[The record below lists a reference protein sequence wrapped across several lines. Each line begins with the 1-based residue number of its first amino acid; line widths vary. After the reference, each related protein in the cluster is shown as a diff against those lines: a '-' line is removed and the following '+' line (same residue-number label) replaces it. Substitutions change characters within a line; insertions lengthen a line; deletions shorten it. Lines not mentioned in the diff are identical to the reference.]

1 MIRITTKSGSR
12 KYPSW
17 VAKIVGK
24 HPRFKYRREF
34 LSPIEDGWTE
44 KTWELAD
51 DGFYQI
57 QDGGERYFLKV
68 ANGVANQISET
79 ELKQELSQ

>member
-17 VAKIVGK
+17 VAKITGK
-24 HPRFKYRREF
+24 HPQYKYNREF
-34 LSPIEDGWTE
+34 LTPVEDGWIE
-44 KTWELAD
+44 KTWELEN
-51 DGFYQI
+51 GVYQV
-57 QDGGERYFLKV
+57 QNAGERYFLKV